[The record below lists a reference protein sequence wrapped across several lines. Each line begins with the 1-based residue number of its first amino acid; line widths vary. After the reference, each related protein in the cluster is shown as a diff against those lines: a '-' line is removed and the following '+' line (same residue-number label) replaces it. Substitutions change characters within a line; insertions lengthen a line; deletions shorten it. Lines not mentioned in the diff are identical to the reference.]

1 MWCVSVC
8 SVCVCVY
15 EGGEG
20 ESEVRMVIMEGGL
33 GYF

>member
-1 MWCVSVC
+1 MCVE
-8 SVCVCVY
+8 CVCVY

-20 ESEVRMVIMEGGL
+20 ESEVRMVIMEEGGV